1 MKLLAMNQQLVLFCI
16 VALLGLS
23 CNKAGVGGKASISGA
38 VMHHEVP
45 IPNAAVYIKYGANAF
60 PGFDLEQYDDQTTAS
75 ATDASYS
82 FTNLYKGEYF
92 IYCTGYDASIMEEVL
107 GGVPVEIKKKRENIE
122 IDVPVKE

>member
-1 MKLLAMNQQLVLFCI
+1 MKLLIMNQSIVLFCI

-23 CNKAGVGGKASISGA
+23 CNKEGVGGKASISGA
-38 VMHHEVP
+38 VMHHEVA
-45 IPNAAVYIKYGANAF
+45 IPSANVYIKYGANAF

-92 IYCTGYDASIMEEVL
+92 IYCTGYDASFMEEVL
-107 GGVPVEIKKKRENIE
+107 GGIPVEIKKKKENIE
-122 IDVPVKE
+122 IDIPVKE